1 MSVRDGPAPPS
12 PVRVEGFQI
21 HHTLREEESCEPHRQ
36 EFQKFFPGCG
46 LLGVRAH
53 CARSASALISFAPDR
68 GSSWPCATTFF
79 QEAYSLAFLP
89 SSSFFTND
97 E

>member
-12 PVRVEGFQI
+12 PVRVEGFQMYL
-21 HHTLREEESCEPHRQ
+21 THRQ
-36 EFQKFFPGCG
+36 EFQKFFPGSG
-46 LLGVRAH
+46 LLGVGAH
-53 CARSASALISFAPDR
+53 CARSASPLISFAPDR

-79 QEAYSLAFLP
+79 QEAGSLAFLP
-89 SSSFFTND
+89 SSSFFY